1 MYKNR
6 NEMTNEEV
14 FEAIEKAQSQLI
26 TDISKLAQLNKENEM
41 YRMSLETE
49 RSRDINYPLGLVFN
63 V

>member
-14 FEAIEKAQSQLI
+14 FDAIEKSQSQLI

-41 YRMSLETE
+41 YRMSLEAE